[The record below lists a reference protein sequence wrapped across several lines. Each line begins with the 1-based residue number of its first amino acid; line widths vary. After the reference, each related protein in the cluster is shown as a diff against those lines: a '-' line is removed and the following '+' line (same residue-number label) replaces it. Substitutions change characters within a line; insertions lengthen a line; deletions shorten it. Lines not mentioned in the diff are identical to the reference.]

1 MDFLPHDPA
10 ILVSAVN
17 MLLRDEEFDSLES
30 LCYNFN
36 QEPEQLKAYLLQHG
50 FVFSREQLQFR
61 PVGYD
66 DLMAEAEGNENQV
79 AKSALQIAYSFFH
92 QKLQVYAH
100 STMAWQRDDIEVAIA
115 DYAAQMNPELYRSL
129 AGGRQDFLISHSR
142 FEEDLEAAVGQL
154 EKLLY
159 E

>member
-50 FVFSREQLQFR
+50 FVFSTEQLQFR

-66 DLMAEAEGNENQV
+66 GQTIKAGCDEEQV
-79 AKSALQIAYSFFH
+79 AKSALQIAYAFFH

-115 DYAAQMNPELYRSL
+115 DYVGQMNKELYRLL
-129 AGGRQDFLISHSR
+129 AGGRQDYLITHSR
-142 FEEDLEAAVGQL
+142 FEEDLRTAVEQL
-154 EKLLY
+154 EKLLF
-159 E
+159 